1 MAEDLAA
8 FADDQMQV
16 DFIDEIEIDV
26 VFGAILRDDAVRAV
40 EAVPDSQKGMQGGLH
55 WPREIAKTDF
65 IDDPQERSVARDME
79 GALAR
84 TGTLDF
90 GDVEKAAF
98 GAHRIDSVDP
108 ARLGMIVDRFP
119 DRLRTLLQRD
129 ALGADRGEGAAQQ
142 VGREIENELLLHKI
156 EGV

>member
-40 EAVPDSQKGMQGGLH
+40 EAVPVSQKGMQGGLH
-55 WPREIAKTDF
+55 RPREVAKTDF

-84 TGTLDF
+84 TGGLNT
-90 GDVEKAAF
+90 E
-98 GAHRIDSVDP
+98 P
-108 ARLGMIVDRFP
+108 RF
-119 DRLRTLLQRD
+119 RRR
-129 ALGADRGEGAAQQ
+129 REGGLWRAPY
-142 VGREIENELLLHKI
+142 
-156 EGV
+156 